1 MRGRQRGFAL
11 PAAIVALA
19 VFALVALV
27 VVDEGRGRTA
37 LLAGRMVQA
46 RLAAA
51 ADAGIALAIEGVA
64 RAGAA
69 RWPVDGRPHG
79 ANFDGVTLQIA
90 VEDERGRLPLN
101 ALDGRLLRALLG
113 ALGLQGERRETLART
128 IEAARRRPFR
138 AIGDMA
144 VLPGMDGG
152 LLTRLG
158 PVLSFVPRADAGS
171 VDARYAGPFVRA
183 LLDWAPVMERVPDGF
198 PVLLARHQQD
208 GATTWAA
215 DEVLAQKIVRVTVTA
230 GLGAR
235 DRLTRMAVVEFTGDA
250 ARPFVVRDWQ

>member
-1 MRGRQRGFAL
+1 MRRGQRGFAL

-19 VFALVALV
+19 VFALVALT

-37 LLAGRMVQA
+37 LLAGRLVQA
-46 RLAAA
+46 RLSAA

-64 RAGAA
+64 RPGNA

-79 ANFDGVTLQIA
+79 VNFDGVALQIA

-101 ALDGRLLRALLG
+101 AIDGRLLRALLG
-113 ALGLQGERRETLART
+113 ALGLQGERREALARM
-128 IEAARRRPFR
+128 IEAARQRPFR
-138 AIGDMA
+138 TLEAMA
-144 VLPGMDGG
+144 ALPGMDAG
-152 LLTRLG
+152 LLARLG

-183 LLDWAPVMERVPDGF
+183 VLDWAPVMERVPDGF

-208 GATTWAA
+208 RPTAWAA
-215 DEVLAQKIVRVTVTA
+215 DDALAQKIVRITVTA

-235 DRLTRMAVVEFTGDA
+235 DRLMRLAVVEFTGDA
-250 ARPFVVRDWQ
+250 ARPFVVRDWR